1 MKGKE
6 EHIETLVKLG
16 LTSLQA
22 RIYLTILK
30 LQKANVGKVSNTAEI
45 ARPDVYRVLPT
56 LEKIGLVR
64 KVIAT
69 PIKYEATP
77 LKEGCQIL
85 LDRKKREYDDAEQ
98 KSVELITE
106 FNSENHAFLDESS
119 VESFC
124 LVNSKQLMIEKVMLA
139 DSTAEKG
146 LDVIGRW
153 GAMRGLVFS
162 NTEIYEKAMKRG
174 VRIRFIIDNPP
185 NPNDKIIEKWSRSS
199 PLFELRYLTEKL
211 PIRGAIY
218 DGKTANMC
226 VRSIQDMEVTPSLWS
241 NNPEFV
247 KLLVNYFENLW
258 QQAKPVYDV
267 QAKPG
272 SS

>member
-1 MKGKE
+1 MAGKE
-6 EHIETLVKLG
+6 EHVETLVKLG

-22 RIYLTILK
+22 RIYLTILT
-30 LQKANVGKVSNTAEI
+30 LQKANVGKISNSAEI

-69 PIKYEATP
+69 PIRYEATP

-85 LDRKKREYDDAEQ
+85 LGQKKREYEDAEK
-98 KSVELITE
+98 KSTELISE
-106 FNSENHAFLDESS
+106 FDAENHSLFDENC

-124 LVNSKQLMIEKVMLA
+124 LVNSKQLMIEKVMIA

-146 LDVIGRW
+146 IDVIGRW
-153 GAMRGLVFS
+153 GAMRALVFS

-218 DGKTANMC
+218 DCKSANMC
-226 VRSIQDMEVTPSLWS
+226 VRSIQDMELTPSLWS
-241 NNPEFV
+241 KNPEFV
-247 KLLVNYFENLW
+247 QLLVNYFENLW
-258 QQAKPVYDV
+258 QQAKPVYEE
-267 QAKPG
+267 QPKPG

>member
-1 MKGKE
+1 VNGKE
-6 EHIETLVKLG
+6 EHVETLVKLG

-22 RIYLTILK
+22 RIYLTILT
-30 LQKANVGKVSNTAEI
+30 LQKANVGKVSTAAEI

-69 PIKYEATP
+69 PIMYEATP
-77 LKEGCQIL
+77 LKEGCQML
-85 LDRKKREYDDAEQ
+85 LERKKQEYEEAEQ
-98 KSVELITE
+98 KSTELIE
-106 FNSENHAFLDESS
+106 RFDAENHSLLDENC
-119 VESFC
+119 VETFC
-124 LVNSKQLMIEKVMLA
+124 LVNSRQLMIERVSLA

-146 LDVIGRW
+146 IDVIGRW
-153 GAMRGLVFS
+153 GVIRGLVFS
-162 NTEIYEKAMKRG
+162 NTDIYEKAMKRG

-185 NPNDKIIEKWSRSS
+185 NNNDTIIRKWCNGS

-226 VRSIQDMEVTPSLWS
+226 VRTIQDQELTPSLWS

-247 KLLVNYFENLW
+247 KLLLNYFESLW
-258 QQAKPVYDV
+258 QQAKKIPDF
-267 QAKPG
+267 
-272 SS
+272 

>member
-1 MKGKE
+1 MNGKE
-6 EHIETLVKLG
+6 EHVETLVKLG

-22 RIYLTILK
+22 RIYLTILTLK
-30 LQKANVGKVSNTAEI
+30 KANVGKISNTAEI

-64 KVIAT
+64 KIIAT
-69 PIKYEATP
+69 PIMYEATP

-85 LDRKKREYDDAEQ
+85 LDKKKQEYDYAEQ
-98 KSVELITE
+98 KSTELIQE
-106 FNSENHAFLDESS
+106 FGEQNNTLLDENS

-124 LVNSKQLMIEKVMLA
+124 LVNSRQLMIERVSLA

-146 LDVIGRW
+146 IDVIGRW
-153 GAMRGLVFS
+153 GAIRSLVFS
-162 NTEIYEKAMKRG
+162 NTEIYEKAMQRG
-174 VRIRFIIDNPP
+174 VRIRFIIDSPLNL
-185 NPNDKIIEKWSRSS
+185 NDKIIQKWSKSS
-199 PLFELRYLTEKL
+199 PLFELRFLTEKL

-226 VRSIQDMEVTPSLWS
+226 VRSIQDQEITPSLWS

-247 KLLVNYFENLW
+247 KLLMNYFENLW
-258 QQAKPVYDV
+258 QQATK
-267 QAKPG
+267 A
-272 SS
+272 